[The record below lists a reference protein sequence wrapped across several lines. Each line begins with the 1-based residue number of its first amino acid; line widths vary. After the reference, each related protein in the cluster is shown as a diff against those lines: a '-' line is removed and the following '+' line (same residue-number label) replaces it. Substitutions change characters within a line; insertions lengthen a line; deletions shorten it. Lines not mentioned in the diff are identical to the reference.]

1 MIRRHN
7 CGLRIDFG
15 ELSRAADCGLEERAA
30 VIGARSRPISWRTI
44 PVFLAVAGCL
54 GLGMAWPVLAAQPTP
69 PQDTATPPAG
79 TNSAAAA
86 TTNAMPHFVVE
97 GYEVLGNTLLPD
109 EAIKAIFDRHTGTN
123 VGFEDVS
130 SGIKELQA
138 EYHAR
143 GYDTISVTIPR
154 QRITNNIFK
163 IQVFEGRLVDIL
175 VKGNRH
181 YSSNNVMRAL
191 PSLKTNIFLNSKVF
205 QPELDRANAN
215 QDRQIFPKILPGP
228 ETNTTA
234 LELDVRDRFPLHV
247 KIEADNQSSPGTP
260 DMRLNSSAVYNN
272 LWQLD
277 HSLGVQYSFSEEA
290 YKDGDQ
296 WEFYDRPLVAN
307 ASAFYRMPL
316 SAPESVAEAVAGHP
330 SNFGYNEAT
339 RRFDLPPPTGTA
351 ELNVYAS
358 RSTIDTGVVP
368 GPLTVLTNSP
378 TLSFSRGS
386 FSQDITINQAV
397 GFRLFKPLPDF
408 DGFRSHVQAGLDYK
422 SYNIS
427 SYDTNDFFGVQH
439 LVSSNGTPITTT
451 FTTPSPVPPS
461 LRSIEYLPL
470 TVRWDA
476 DRPDRQGSS
485 SFGLN
490 YSANLLYS
498 NSKSNLQ
505 AIAGS
510 PRAGGYWHIVG
521 LSAAREQ
528 AVQGEW
534 KLALR
539 ADGQWTSEPLI
550 SNEQF
555 GVGGVN
561 GVRGYREG
569 EVFGDMGWRITS
581 ELKTP
586 PHRIGYVGTG
596 NGYPLMVRASA
607 FFDYAETY
615 LIDPKGRPGNT
626 PLCGTGFGGAFT
638 LGPAFEGRL
647 LFAWP
652 VLNTPNT
659 ESGQLR
665 IAFAVSAQF

>member
-1 MIRRHN
+1 MIRRNN
-7 CGLRIDFG
+7 CGLRI
-15 ELSRAADCGLEERAA
+15 ADCGLEERAA
-30 VIGARSRPISWRTI
+30 VIGARSRPISWRAI
-44 PVFLAVAGCL
+44 PVFLAAAGCL
-54 GLGMAWPVLAAQPTP
+54 GLGMTWPVLAAQPP
-69 PQDTATPPAG
+69 PPDAAPPPTG

-86 TTNAMPHFVVE
+86 TTNAMPHFVVDA
-97 GYEVLGNTLLPD
+97 YEVLGNTLLPD